1 LINFVNE
8 GKREREEEEER
19 KGRRG
24 RNYDFKVGKY
34 KGLRIDQ
41 GTGIKDILMF
51 LLKFES
57 KLMK

>member
-34 KGLRIDQ
+34 KGLRIDH
-41 GTGIKDILMF
+41 THHISHSD
-51 LLKFES
+51 S
-57 KLMK
+57 